1 MHQVS
6 KPPRR
11 YSGYGQNKSFFSKTF
26 TDVESPPGSHD
37 SQADKRKTMGKYI
50 FNYDEWLSGHA
61 KRKTMMEKLER
72 SLIPFEIFDAIG
84 MKNDRQARSGEVTV
98 GENTYRYDISYD
110 YQCIGHDVYDATLTT
125 IDLKDKWTNLLM
137 GYNKFKVV
145 MNHQNIKTIYSDHED
160 YFQQVI
166 DMFEKDDYAKLYA
179 NRSAYINNLLARYI
193 LLRLFE
199 THFSEMHL
207 LVSINT
213 KEDGK
218 VSALAADANRNEWY
232 LYAFSKREALQM
244 AQRLDGCCKKLTVF
258 YFFNQDFETDG
269 NTVGYDS
276 GSTRILSAR
285 AWIMSLPMETMERRQ
300 IEKRILTLISLLYNE
315 HLDWHF
321 DRIERVAT
329 NPPFYGSHMK
339 EQKKALKQKKDKKN
353 KKSQA
358 KQGLPWYKKI
368 TRTLLEDALNVLADE
383 PKTHADIFHF
393 LCAANMVNAY
403 VNQCNHSTHFS
414 DKQKIRMFQTKNQI
428 FKCLIRLAEENN
440 PNVTIPV
447 SSLRAVLVNMKVEK
461 HGFQISFR
469 GMTREVFDRIVNA
482 GISRNG
488 HFEGHYLQPIAT
500 ALYQYSYLLRWK
512 GLSNSQ

>member
-1 MHQVS
+1 MLNPHLGAMT
-6 KPPRR
+6 P
-11 YSGYGQNKSFFSKTF
+11 
-26 TDVESPPGSHD
+26 
-37 SQADKRKTMGKYI
+37 KRTNEETMEKYI

-84 MKNDRQARSGEVTV
+84 MRNDKRTRSGEVSV
-98 GENTYRYDISYD
+98 GENTYHYDISYD

-199 THFSEMHL
+199 THYPEMHL

-232 LYAFSKREALQM
+232 LYAFGKREALQM

-276 GSTRILSAR
+276 GSTHIISAR
-285 AWIMSLPMETMERRQ
+285 EWMMSLPMETMERRL
-300 IEKRILTLISLLYNE
+300 IEKRMLTLISLLYNE
-315 HLDWHF
+315 HLNWHF

-329 NPPFYGSHMK
+329 NPPFYGIHMK
-339 EQKKALKQKKDKKN
+339 EQKKVLKQNKGKKN
-353 KKSQA
+353 KKSKA
-358 KQGLPWYKKI
+358 IQGIPWYERI

-383 PKTHADIFHF
+383 PKTHADVFHF

-403 VNQCNHSTHFS
+403 VNQCNHKSTFS
-414 DKQKIRMFQTKNQI
+414 MKQVNRMFQTKQQI
-428 FKCLIRLAEENN
+428 FKCLIRLAEEKN
-440 PNVTIPV
+440 PNVTISV
-447 SSLRAVLVNMKVEK
+447 SSLPAVLVNMKVEK

-469 GMTREVFDRIVNA
+469 GMTREVFDRIINTGV
-482 GISRNG
+482 SRNG